1 MDSWATSQSSR
12 NKLANMTP
20 CNNQSTTVPVA
31 GRTADPDP
39 TATSRGFND
48 DKSGNFMTGYKKGKV
63 LVMVF
68 QKKQWFTDMAVLGY
82 PDFWDKQIPSCLWYI
97 SLYPHIMSFI
107 PPPNPIET
115 YWIYIKSPWNQVE
128 TYSIPTK
135 SPFKLQ
141 IPHEIQSQPSS
152 CR

>member
-48 DKSGNFMTGYKKGKV
+48 DKSGNFMTGYKKR
-63 LVMVF
+63 
-68 QKKQWFTDMAVLGY
+68 Q
-82 PDFWDKQIPSCLWYI
+82 
-97 SLYPHIMSFI
+97 
-107 PPPNPIET
+107 
-115 YWIYIKSPWNQVE
+115 
-128 TYSIPTK
+128 
-135 SPFKLQ
+135 
-141 IPHEIQSQPSS
+141 SS
-152 CR
+152 CHGFPKKTMVYRYGSFGVSRFLGQTNTKLFVIYLIIP